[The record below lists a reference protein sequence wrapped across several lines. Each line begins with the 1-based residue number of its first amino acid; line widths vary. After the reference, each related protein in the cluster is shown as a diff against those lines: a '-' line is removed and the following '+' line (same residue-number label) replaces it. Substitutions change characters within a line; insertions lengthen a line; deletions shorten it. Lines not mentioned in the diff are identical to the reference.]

1 MTGKKLSRRTFL
13 KLVGAGFISL
23 SLPSLSFSKETV
35 SSNFFETEVGK
46 ARIKLI
52 KARQSGQYRDD
63 TISRE
68 KFKMAASHENP
79 MVKRFYLEFAQH
91 PLSEVSE
98 VLLHTHYKPRV
109 KGVAQIVPRVAHKI
123 SL

>member
-1 MTGKKLSRRTFL
+1 MTVRELSRRTFL
-13 KLVGAGFISL
+13 KLVGAGLIT
-23 SLPSLSFSKETV
+23 LSFTKQTFAGDTAEI
-35 SSNFFETEVGK
+35 NFFETKVGK
-46 ARIKLI
+46 ERIKLI

-79 MVKRFYLEFAQH
+79 MIKRFYSEFAHH

-98 VLLHTHYKPRV
+98 ALLHTHYKARV
-109 KGVAQIVPRVAHKI
+109 
-123 SL
+123 